1 MMKKNAFTKYI
12 CCIRSMHMHPS
23 LYAEMME
30 RLGMQDTQI
39 PERPQK
45 TESAG
50 WIRFQRIA
58 AAAVCLI
65 LCVTVGWFAFT
76 LHEDM
81 RQMPV
86 SPSQDTAEP
95 YDPVDLSGIISRAM
109 EQTKFDTYTDP
120 DNAVSW
126 FYHYA
131 NQQQDGLRSIM
142 DGVGDPRNLQNYML
156 GPYIRSACEQI
167 GIVQC
172 FQRFRA
178 EDAEQ
183 LRVIHFQFTEDRC
196 LYALIANLSDETQRL
211 DCGNVRFSYYAAG
224 EKTGAE
230 QSEVLQ
236 FHLPEY
242 PHGWLAPYLAGTVDA
257 SIAEIPPHSVLE
269 LCAVLPENTEI
280 DPTRTPH
287 IEFDSSYDD
296 SHSAVSAGVG
306 ANWQEPDLPRTEE
319 NRLLQIMKDAYD
331 ESDTAKRISKQQYN
345 IPSD

>member
-1 MMKKNAFTKYI
+1 MKKQEFANYI
-12 CCIRSMHMHPS
+12 RIVRSKHMPS
-23 LYAEMME
+23 SMYAEMME
-30 RLGMQDTQI
+30 RLGVQDI
-39 PERPQK
+39 RRPEEHSK
-45 TESAG
+45 TEHTG
-50 WIRFQRIA
+50 WNRFQHIA
-58 AAAVCLI
+58 AIAVCLV
-65 LCVTVGWFAFT
+65 LCAAVGWFTVF
-76 LHEDM
+76 LHQNM

-95 YDPVDLSGIISRAM
+95 YDPVDLSGIISHAM
-109 EQTKFDTYTDP
+109 ELTKFDTYTDP

-131 NQQQDGLRSIM
+131 NKQQDGLRSIM
-142 DGVGDPRNLQNYML
+142 DGVGDPHNLQNYML
-156 GPYIRSACEQI
+156 GSYIRSACEQI

-183 LRVIHFQFTEDRC
+183 LRVIHFQFTENRR

-257 SIAEIPPHSVLE
+257 GIAEIPPHSVLE

-287 IEFDSSYDD
+287 IEFDSSNDD

-306 ANWQEPDLPRTEE
+306 ANWQEPDLSRTEE
-319 NRLLQIMKDAYD
+319 NRLLRILADAFE
-331 ESDTAKRISKQQYN
+331 ESDTAKRISWQEYH
-345 IPSD
+345 IPAE